1 MSPNVEPAIEDEDY
15 DYPALM
21 RGRICG
27 YDGTN
32 HNHGHTDCWLFGE
45 GADLI
50 ERQAHEIERLRGL
63 VRSGHR
69 MQLYNGQTRQP
80 DGTMLHRTTALC
92 LACDWHWRSGD
103 PGDYL
108 DIHAA
113 HVDALL
119 NPKEHR

>member
-1 MSPNVEPAIEDEDY
+1 MSDDRNA
-15 DYPALM
+15 
-21 RGRICG
+21 
-27 YDGTN
+27 
-32 HNHGHTDCWLFGE
+32 FGE
-45 GADLI
+45 TAKETI
-50 ERQAHEIERLRGL
+50 ERLDGEVWNLQSRIDNLSRENTRARAEIERLRGL